1 MAPLPIAPAADK
13 PPVAPPCV
21 LVIFGAAGDLTKR
34 LLMPALYNLTQA
46 GLLDA
51 DFKVLGCDHNV
62 RTDAEFREQQSEF
75 FHQVASDKNSE
86 FGKAKVNAAAWKKLS
101 GRLYYLS
108 GDFEDD
114 ATYKALGEKI
124 ETLAGKDANV
134 VFYCATS
141 PRFFGDIVDRLGK
154 AGLASN
160 GRSGWRRV
168 VIEKPFGHDL
178 ASAKAL
184 NRQILK
190 VLDEKQVYRIDHFL
204 GKETVQNIMV
214 TRFSNGVFEPIW
226 NREHIDSVQITAAE
240 TVGVEGRGA
249 FYDQT
254 GALRD
259 MVPNHMFQLL
269 SMVAMEP
276 PNSFDAD
283 AVRTEKAR
291 VIDAI
296 HPQTHA
302 EALANSVRGQYR
314 PGTVQGRQLVS
325 YRDEPDVNKTSRTET
340 FIALKVMID
349 NWRWAGVPFYIRTGK
364 AMSGRDTSITINF
377 KRAPYSLFRDTPVD
391 KLMSNELVL
400 QVQPREGISLHFGA
414 KQPGPEVR
422 IAPVDMD
429 FSYADWFRSGPATG
443 YETLIYD
450 CLIGDQ
456 TLFQRA
462 DNIELGWRAVQP
474 FLDAWKT
481 GGEVHGYAAGEDG
494 PKQAATLLERDH
506 RVWRAVHP

>member
-51 DFKVLGCDHNV
+51 NFKILGCDHNV
-62 RTDAEFREQQSEF
+62 RTDAEFRQQQTEF

-86 FGKAKVNAAAWKKLS
+86 FGKAKINAAAWKKLS
-101 GRLYYLS
+101 GRLFYLS

-124 ETLAGKDANV
+124 GALAGKDANV

-141 PRFFGDIVDRLGK
+141 PRFFGDIVDRLGR
-154 AGLASN
+154 AGLASD

-314 PGTVQGRQLVS
+314 PGSVQGRQLVS
-325 YRDEPDVNKTSRTET
+325 YRDEPNVHKTSRTET
-340 FIALKVMID
+340 FIALKVMVD

-391 KLMSNELVL
+391 RLMANQLIL
-400 QVQPREGISLHFGA
+400 QVQPREGISLNFGA

-422 IAPVDMD
+422 IAPVDMN
-429 FSYADWFRSGPATG
+429 FCYADWFKSGPATG

-494 PKQAATLLERDH
+494 PKQAAALLERDH
-506 RVWRAVHP
+506 RHWRPVHP